1 MAALARGAVLAGG
14 RWSFGTRLARTL
26 FLEVTGGIQPFRAF
40 RHLAV
45 IGSVPMPGTALTKVR
60 VAGLLEAVE
69 ELLVGVPAVATGVAA
84 SPGAQLLTWATG
96 TGLLALATA
105 RFAFV
110 PAKARGVRSLGS

>member
-14 RWSFGTRLARTL
+14 RWSLGTRLARTL
-26 FLEVTGGIQPFRAF
+26 FLEVARGIQPFRAF

-45 IGSVPMPGTALTKVR
+45 VRSMPMFGTALTKVR

-84 SPGAQLLTWATG
+84 FPGTQFFTRNIGAGLLTLAAT
-96 TGLLALATA
+96 
-105 RFAFV
+105 
-110 PAKARGVRSLGS
+110 

>member
-1 MAALARGAVLAGG
+1 MAGG
-14 RWSFGTRLARTL
+14 RWSLGTRLARTL
-26 FLEVTGGIQPFRAF
+26 FLEVTRGIQPFRAF

-110 PAKARGVRSLGS
+110 PAKARGVGSLGS